1 MSNNFEE
8 NNKIFSAEGVINRRN
23 FFSNY
28 LVSMLVG
35 LVVFSTPLFYLTLFN
50 TELMSK
56 VMHVAMSN
64 PTSTEFPLW
73 VVIWGILGFFVRLCI
88 LAPSIIKRVRDITER
103 EDVTLIVS
111 IILVLMLLGNIPC
124 KFPIVSQIFLG
135 INFFIILCL
144 LFTKGRITGE
154 KPADNVVKF
163 NGGAMF
169 GTWVWGLINKSYLT
183 LWAIPL
189 FFTCGGFFVFALI
202 CGLKG
207 NEWAYSEQK
216 DKSLE
221 DFHKSQTVQTAWFS
235 VCVPIVVLVV
245 SIISVLF
252 GSVML
257 YQYFQKNPNA
267 LKSMENYSSRM
278 ITSSVEARYDNI
290 ELTDNEYKFYISPTV
305 WNGLPAK
312 AKKNLFVTTESY
324 VFVKLTE
331 DNKISKKD
339 LSSND
344 KYLTESNKIKIY
356 SSFNNELLAERNVDV
371 ENYKK
376 LEEQYK
382 KKEIPMRALLE
393 VTNGGYSFNEHPTL
407 P

>member
-8 NNKIFSAEGVINRRN
+8 NNKIFSAEGIINRRN
-23 FFSNY
+23 FFANY
-28 LVSMLVG
+28 LVSILVG
-35 LVVFSTPLFYLTLFN
+35 LVVFSTPIFYLTMFN
-50 TELMSK
+50 TEMMSK
-56 VMHVAMSN
+56 IMQAALSN
-64 PTSTEFPLW
+64 PTSSEFPLW
-73 VVIWGILGFFVRLCI
+73 FVIWGIVGFIIRLCV
-88 LAPSIIKRVRDITER
+88 LTPSIIKRVRDITEK

-144 LFTKGRITGE
+144 MFTKGKITSE
-154 KPADNVVKF
+154 KPVDNVVKF
-163 NGGAMF
+163 NWGAMF
-169 GTWVWGLINKSYLT
+169 GTWIWGLINKSYVT

-207 NEWAYSEQK
+207 NEWAYAKQK

-235 VCVPIVVLVV
+235 ACVPIVVLVV

-331 DNKISKKD
+331 DNKISKKE

-344 KYLTESNKIKIY
+344 KYLAESNKIKIY